1 VTSSST
7 PYLLLK
13 TEAGERHLSLL
24 GSHCWT
30 IGRGDDNNFVLP
42 DRWISRHHALLQC
55 IEDGN
60 FYLIDL
66 GSRNGTFVNGRRVSV
81 PVTLQDGDAL
91 TFGQTE
97 LGFFCPGNGGT
108 VSGTNARADFHQP
121 QDVTATAT
129 LHVRRLI
136 SVMVADIRDFTV
148 LTRQTD
154 EKVLSEAIGTW
165 FKRAGEIISE
175 YGSWVD
181 KYIGDA
187 VMAVWV
193 HGAEGATPE
202 EMMRMMRAVN
212 TLAEMT
218 SQLHKQFP
226 LPFPLR
232 IGAGVNTGYAM
243 VGNTGTG
250 DRPDY
255 TAIGDTVNAAFRFES
270 STKELGL
277 DIAIGE
283 TTYDGLQ
290 TVGPDEA
297 FFHRYTVTMKG
308 YEIPIMTHGATFA
321 DLQRFLRESSPL
333 V

>member
-1 VTSSST
+1 MISSPT
-7 PYLLLK
+7 PYLVLQ

-24 GSHCWT
+24 GNNCWT
-30 IGRGDDNNFVLP
+30 VGRSDDNNFVLP
-42 DRWISRHHALLQC
+42 DRWISRNHVMLQC
-55 IEDGN
+55 MENGV

-66 GSRNGTFVNGRRVSV
+66 GSRNGSFVNGRRVSV
-81 PVTLQDGDAL
+81 PVVLQDGDLL

-97 LGFFCPGNGGT
+97 LRFFYGGEEFDEEP
-108 VSGTNARADFHQP
+108 VNLGERLAKQDF
-121 QDVTATAT
+121 TATAT

-148 LTRQTD
+148 LTRQTN

-165 FKRAGEIISE
+165 FRRAGEIISDH
-175 YGSWVD
+175 GSWVD

-187 VMAVWV
+187 VMAVWI
-193 HGAEGATPE
+193 HGPEGATLQDMVP
-202 EMMRMMRAVN
+202 MMRAVN
-212 TLAEMT
+212 ALARMT
-218 SQLHKQFP
+218 SELHEQFA
-226 LPFPLR
+226 LPFSLR

-243 VGNTGTG
+243 VGNTGSS

-283 TTYDGLQ
+283 ATYDCLKA
-290 TVGPDEA
+290 VGGDDA
-297 FFHRYTVTMKG
+297 FLHHYTVTMKG
-308 YEIPIMTHGATFA
+308 YETPIVTRAGTFT
-321 DLQRFLRESSPL
+321 DLEQFLQG
-333 V
+333 